1 MPVFAKTVLGKTAAG
16 ALLLAALAMA
26 GCGGDAGGGDSG
38 TEATSTPSFEDA
50 MVQYASCMRENGVD
64 MPDPQFSG
72 DGSSGG
78 AMTFAIPLGA
88 ADGSGPGGA
97 AIGGPAG
104 GPVDETFKAAA
115 EACQPIMEAVRQNMP
130 KLSPEEEA
138 KMRDDALKFA
148 QCMREHGVDM
158 PDPTFDGGRG
168 SAMVIQGASQAPDAF
183 DPDKF
188 NEASSAC
195 SAEGLA
201 GGFRIATNVDGEGT
215 AGGFKVSSG
224 ASK

>member
-1 MPVFAKTVLGKTAAG
+1 MPAIGNTVFGKAATAA
-16 ALLLAALAMA
+16 LLIAALALA
-26 GCGGDAGGGDSG
+26 GCGGDAGGDTG
-38 TEATSTPSFEDA
+38 TEAQSTPSFEDA

-115 EACQPIMEAVRQNMP
+115 ETCQPIMEAVRQNMP

-138 KMRDDALKFA
+138 KMRDEALKFA

-158 PDPTFDGGRG
+158 PDPTFEGGG
-168 SAMVIQGASQAPDAF
+168 GAAIAIQGSSDGPGSFDA
-183 DPDKF
+183 DKF

-195 SAEGLA
+195 SAEGLG
-201 GGFRIATNVDGEGT
+201 GGFRIATNAESEGT
-215 AGGFKVSSG
+215 VGGFKVSSG